1 MRTILAVLILS
12 SAGICQVVEAPTPQ
26 ETAALVQPAV
36 TPRTFN
42 FVAAPKTPHKVVNR
56 EFIAH
61 FAITGALMITDF
73 ESALYEQHNNA
84 NLREGD
90 PLFGA
95 HPSHLRMYACAVPL
109 EAVNAFLAYQL
120 KKHGHTKLWR
130 VPFFLAETMH
140 VSGIVSNFSPRAGGS
155 FVLF

>member
-1 MRTILAVLILS
+1 MRIVLAVLILS
-12 SAGICQVVEAPTPQ
+12 ATGICQLIEAPAPQ
-26 ETAALVQPAV
+26 PETVALVQPA
-36 TPRTFN
+36 TPSSFHL
-42 FVAAPKTPHKVVNR
+42 VAPPKHPEKVVNR

-61 FAITGALMITDF
+61 SAITGALMIADF
-73 ESALYEQHNNA
+73 ESALYEQHHNP

-90 PLFGA
+90 PLYGA

-109 EAVNAFLAYQL
+109 EAANAFLAYQL

-130 VPFFLAETMH
+130 VPFFVAETMH
-140 VSGIVSNFSPRAGGS
+140 VSGIVSNFSPRPGGS